1 MQFTDSQPS
10 DTRRP
15 APRRRRWIALALA
28 LGALPLIAFALVAVT
43 ITLVLATP
51 TGSRLAIEWLVART
65 QGALAVD
72 QVQGS
77 AWTGLS
83 AGQVRWVD
91 PSLIVEAQDLA
102 LRLDWS
108 SVLRRQPVIDQL
120 TVRRLSIAKPAS
132 DAPVQL
138 PASLRLPIHW
148 QVQALQLDAVIWQ
161 QGGANPIALEAVSLA
176 AAYGAGR
183 YRVEQLQVTAFD
195 SRLRDARLE
204 LEDRAPFPIRVAA
217 QLETEPARLSR
228 LDPTLRAR
236 LADER
241 LVAEL
246 AIEGSLA
253 DLQIALDARYAGM
266 RAQARWSVDPLATAP
281 DRPLA
286 IQLEGVDPSRFG
298 IDAPAMMLGATATF
312 RPTTAR
318 LELDVS
324 NSLSGRLDQQRL
336 PVERVLGELAWQR
349 GALQIDGL
357 MIDLG
362 AGARIEGAM
371 RIDTSRQ
378 LKVLSHQLPWLD
390 ASLQVS
396 ALDPRAVHAG
406 WPASRLDAQ
415 VRIEGERMQWVLPD
429 PLGDR
434 SLAVDAALRLEG
446 EQVAIESLV
455 ASLPFA
461 RLQGSGR
468 VSLVGAHR
476 FAMEGRLS
484 NVDPRRL
491 LDRLGL
497 DAPQQVAG
505 SLNGE
510 VRMDGAL
517 IGPQR
522 RADLTLALHDS
533 RIAGQR
539 LSASMRAGFQEE
551 PRRVTVDSR
560 LDWGGNA
567 LTARGAVGG
576 LDDRLR
582 LAARLERPDLVDRR
596 LSGTLRAEAEL
607 TGAGDRPAV
616 TAKITAPRLSI
627 QGGATVADAELAIEA
642 ADVLAA
648 VDSLRRALAH
658 SGPLSAAT
666 TSDSPQPGDPAV
678 RLIVAAREIQLGGQ
692 SLQQPRFDL
701 SGTADAHAIRLIV
714 RAAGQQLA
722 LTGEGRIGAPVASR
736 PDEPARSVDEPALQ
750 RRESQADEAL
760 LWSLRLDSLAIDGVL
775 PVRLAAGAVR
785 VDLAR
790 GSVGIER
797 LVLALEGGKLLIDE
811 ARWSARGVLIRGAAD
826 SVSLRPLIDWLEGTG
841 PPSRV
846 GAPASANP
854 PSSASAVADARA
866 DAAERLRN
874 LRLNARWS
882 LAGPDLDSLDGN
894 LMATLRAD
902 PVGAKPG
909 ARTSTPAPASGIQ
922 TAAQESVIGDN
933 RIELQLVGGRLDG
946 EANLAI
952 PSLRF
957 SRRYTAPDWTLD
969 GELRFG
975 GRVRGTLRSPE
986 LVGSLRAQ
994 RLSLFNRS
1002 LGWRLRD
1009 GTIDA
1014 RFDGRE
1020 LTIDAIRFASGDG
1033 SLTIA
1038 GALRLADRPSGRPR
1052 SPASDL
1058 PVEGRLQLDA
1068 RRLPVPLGPGQRL
1081 LLSGLSDL
1089 IAEGGEL
1096 SWRGQLRADEGLIEL
1111 RSAGV
1116 PELPADI
1123 RVIGDPKPVKPAE
1136 PSAQA
1141 APGWTPRIG
1150 TALTIALGDSL
1161 RVRGGGVEA
1170 RLGGELTLSGMLPAA
1185 PRVRGL
1191 VDVRDGTFSAYGR
1204 RLEITRGLIRFSGE
1218 LDNPALDIVAMRRD
1232 QQVEAGVA
1240 VTGSAQSPR
1249 IRLVSEPD
1257 LPDAQKLAWLVLGTG
1272 LDDVSNAGQARA
1284 LSEAA
1289 LALLGRSDEGL
1300 IAGLTQRLGIDAVSV
1315 GASGAGA
1322 RDRVATARLAP
1333 PVAGGSSAAG
1343 ASGSAAAAS
1352 ARQEVVTVSKRLSS
1366 RLTLSYERGLS
1377 GLWNLVRLQYDITN
1391 RLSLRA
1397 QSGSENALDLLY
1409 FWWFD

>member
-1 MQFTDSQPS
+1 M
-10 DTRRP
+10 
-15 APRRRRWIALALA
+15 LALVA
-28 LGALPLIAFALVAVT
+28 APLIVFALVATV

-65 QGALAVD
+65 QGALAIE

-83 AGQVRWVD
+83 AGRVRWVD
-91 PSLIVEAQDLA
+91 SSLTVEAQDLV

-120 TVRRLSIAKPAS
+120 TVRRLGITKPAS
-132 DAPVQL
+132 DAPARL
-138 PASLRLPIHW
+138 PSSLRLPLDW
-148 QVQALQLDAVIWQ
+148 QVRTLQLESVVWQ
-161 QGGANPIALEAVSLA
+161 QGNAPPIALEAVSLA

-183 YRVEQLQVTAFD
+183 YRVDQLRATAFD
-195 SRLRDARLE
+195 SQLRDARIE
-204 LEDRAPFPIRVAA
+204 LEDRAPFPIRAA
-217 QLETEPARLSR
+217 ARLETEPARMSR
-228 LDPTLRAR
+228 LDPALR
-236 LADER
+236 ER
-241 LVAEL
+241 LPGETLAAEL
-246 AIEGSLA
+246 AIEGSLVN
-253 DLQIALDARYAGM
+253 LQLALTAHYAGV

-281 DRPLA
+281 DRP
-286 IQLEGVDPSRFG
+286 IEMQLEGFDPSRFG
-298 IDAPAMMLGATATF
+298 IDAPAMMLGAALTF
-312 RPTTAR
+312 RPATAK
-318 LELDVS
+318 LEIDVV
-324 NSLSGRLDQQRL
+324 NTLSGRLDQQRL
-336 PVERVLGELAWQR
+336 PVERVRGELAWQR
-349 GALQIDGL
+349 GELGVDGL
-357 MIDLG
+357 MIDLA
-362 AGARIEGAM
+362 AGARIEGSL
-371 RIDTSRQ
+371 RLDTSRHV
-378 LKVLSHQLPWLD
+378 KVLSYQLPWLE
-390 ASLQVS
+390 ATLQVS
-396 ALDPRAVHAG
+396 AFDSRAINAG
-406 WPASRLDAQ
+406 WPASRVDAQ

-434 SLAVDAALRLEG
+434 SLAVNAALRVEG
-446 EQVAIESLV
+446 EQLLIENLI
-455 ASLPFA
+455 ASRPFA

-468 VSLVGAHR
+468 VGLVGTHR
-476 FAMEGRLS
+476 FAWEGRLS
-484 NVDPRRL
+484 NVDPRQL
-491 LDRLGL
+491 LGRLGL

-510 VRMDGAL
+510 VRMEGAL
-517 IGPQR
+517 IGSQR
-522 RADLTLALHDS
+522 RADLTLGLHDS

-539 LSASMRAGFQEE
+539 LSASMRAAYQEA
-551 PRRVTVDSR
+551 PRRVTLDSR

-576 LDDRLR
+576 AEDRLR

-596 LSGTLRAEAEL
+596 LSGALRAEAEL
-607 TGAGDRPAV
+607 MGAGERPGI
-616 TAKITAPRLSI
+616 TAKMTAPRLSM
-627 QGGATVADAELAIEA
+627 QGGATVADAELTIEA

-648 VDSLRRALAH
+648 VDSVRRALAQ

-666 TSDSPQPGDPAV
+666 LSDHSQQGDPAV
-678 RLIVAAREIQLGGQ
+678 RVSLAAREIQLQGQ
-692 SLQQPRFDL
+692 SLQRPRFDL
-701 SGTADAHAIRLIV
+701 AGTADAHAIRLIV

-736 PDEPARSVDEPALQ
+736 ADEPARSMDEPATQ
-750 RRESQADEAL
+750 RREPQADEAL

-775 PVRLAAGAVR
+775 PARLAGSAAR

-790 GSVGIER
+790 GAVSIER
-797 LVLALEGGKLLIDE
+797 LALALEGGKLFIDE
-811 ARWSARGVLIRGAAD
+811 ARWSAGGLLIRGAAD
-826 SVSLRPLIDWLEGTG
+826 AVSLRPLIDWLEGSG
-841 PPSRV
+841 PPPRTGST
-846 GAPASANP
+846 ATTNTPA
-854 PSSASAVADARA
+854 SASAVADARGE
-866 DAAERLRN
+866 AAERLRN
-874 LRLNARWS
+874 LRLSARWS

-894 LMATLRAD
+894 LIATLRAD
-902 PVGAKPG
+902 PIGATPG
-909 ARTSTPAPASGIQ
+909 GRALPPVPASGVQ
-922 TAAQESVIGDN
+922 TASEDPVIGDN
-933 RIELQLVGGRLDG
+933 RVDLRLVGGRLDG
-946 EANLAI
+946 EANLSI

-969 GELRFG
+969 GELLFG

-1009 GTIDA
+1009 GRIDA

-1020 LTIDAIRFASGDG
+1020 LTIESIRFASGDG

-1038 GALRLADRPSGRPR
+1038 GALRLADRASGKPR

-1081 LLSGLSDL
+1081 LLSGVSDL

-1123 RVIGDPKPVKPAE
+1123 RVIGDPQPVKPAE
-1136 PSAQA
+1136 SSAQVA
-1141 APGWTPRIG
+1141 SGWTPRIG

-1170 RLGGELTLSGMLPAA
+1170 RLGGELMLSGMLPAA

-1322 RDRVATARLAP
+1322 RDRMATARLAP
-1333 PVAGGSSAAG
+1333 PVAGGSSATG
-1343 ASGSAAAAS
+1343 VSGSASAAS